1 MEMEDQLQVEEE
13 SHKKST
19 RRWGVVAAW
28 VAVLGL
34 LLLLG
39 FGLLKTQEGPLQIGE
54 TAPDFRLQSFEGRM
68 LDTKAMRGHVVLV
81 NFWASWCVTCIDE
94 AEELE
99 QAYQMYKDQGVE
111 FIGVDWSDTESKAL
125 AYLEKYGITYPNG
138 PDLGQRIY
146 QSYRLRGVPE
156 TYLIAPDGRLS
167 SVRIGAFQSLE
178 EIVSAIEKAAR
189 E

>member
-1 MEMEDQLQVEEE
+1 MEIEDQVQVDDGARKRP
-13 SHKKST
+13 SRS
-19 RRWGVVAAW
+19 WGVIFAW

-34 LLLLG
+34 LVLLG
-39 FGLLKTQEGPLQIGE
+39 FGLLKTTEGPLELGE
-54 TAPDFRLQSFEGRM
+54 LAPDFKLETFDGQV
-68 LDTKAMRGHVVLV
+68 LDTEAMRGQIILI

-138 PDLGQRIY
+138 PDLEQRIY
-146 QSYRLRGVPE
+146 QSYRVRGVPE
-156 TYLIAPDGRLS
+156 TYILAHDGSLS
-167 SVRIGAFQSLE
+167 VVKIGAFQSLE
-178 EIVSAIEKAAR
+178 EIVRAIEKAASD
-189 E
+189 